1 MKDARELIRDA
12 WEMFLLYLP
21 LACLGILA
29 LTTYWLV
36 RTAPAANHAEPVATQ
51 AGHTPDYFMEG
62 FAVKTFDSSGR
73 LRSEVRGERAQHFPD
88 AQWLEIDAIRI
99 RSIDAQGR
107 VTTATANRG
116 LTTDD
121 GAQVQLLGN
130 AVVIREAAP
139 GAVGSAAQRT
149 EYHGEFLHAF
159 MVSEKLRSDQPVEII
174 HGQDH
179 FKADHLD
186 YDNVEGQLNMDGRVH
201 VMLQPTSTR

>member
-1 MKDARELIRDA
+1 MFGDV
-12 WEMFLLYLP
+12 WE
-21 LACLGILA
+21 
-29 LTTYWLV
+29 W
-36 RTAPAANHAEPVATQ
+36 TASPYIAYP
-51 AGHTPDYFMEG
+51 G
-62 FAVKTFDSSGR
+62 FR
-73 LRSEVRGERAQHFPD
+73 
-88 AQWLEIDAIRI
+88 
-99 RSIDAQGR
+99 
-107 VTTATANRG
+107 
-116 LTTDD
+116 
-121 GAQVQLLGN
+121 
-130 AVVIREAAP
+130 AAP